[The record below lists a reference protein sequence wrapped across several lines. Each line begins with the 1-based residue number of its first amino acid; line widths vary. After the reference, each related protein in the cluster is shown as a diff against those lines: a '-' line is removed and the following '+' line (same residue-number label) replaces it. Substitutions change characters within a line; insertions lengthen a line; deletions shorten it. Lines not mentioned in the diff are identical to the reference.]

1 MSLWLFSRLRGI
13 RPSNLVVLGTIPFF
27 IYLFGSSARYQ
38 RALAHILGIEEHPWA
53 LLGLFLLTVCGLVL
67 GLFAIKNAWASLA
80 PDQDDFQRKNR
91 LRRALIFAVTHGLF
105 VTIAGFVV
113 DPTPMVESIL
123 VNDLDVRNSTWVVV
137 DGQNRMAKPE
147 VLLWF
152 DGLISQICGVYL
164 GLWVAGILIFS
175 KLRSNIG
182 SVLKYGMLIFGLV
195 NLGMFIY
202 IFLFAHA
209 GFASG
214 LMATLRATF
223 IAYGIASVLGLIL
236 ALLSELKV
244 RERTFLIHGILGV
257 VLVGISL
264 WYFTRPQ
271 VEVVLVGTLDQR
283 IAIIKGTP
291 QGITNEIRDGDAFD
305 LEGRSVKIRSV
316 ATVEKAID
324 LFQNNKRVSG
334 ALLPAGSVDPSWPQ
348 IWKTEYLA
356 KEYSF
361 PGYAILSLG
370 LGLLLL
376 TGAGALN
383 GLHPLRVL
391 AAFLIDTLRGIPM
404 LVIVLYIGL
413 PLAGAVKELS
423 GGVISIPNMFRG
435 IIAIGIGYSA
445 YMAEIFRA
453 GIEAIPKGQ
462 IEAART
468 MGLREWMIVRLVI
481 LPQAIKIITPALGN
495 EFIAMLKDTALLSV
509 LSIRDVTM
517 RMREFQ
523 AATFLAFTPFNTAA
537 LLYVALTLAASS
549 VLKTLERRQKVG
561 EG

>member
-1 MSLWLFSRLRGI
+1 MSLWLFSRLRGL
-13 RPSNLVVLGTIPFF
+13 RPSNLVVLGATPFV
-27 IYLFGSSARYQ
+27 IYIFASSARYQ
-38 RALAHILGIEEHPWA
+38 RALVHILGIEEHPWT
-53 LLGLFLLTVCGLVL
+53 LLGLFLFVVIGLLL
-67 GLFAIKNAWASLA
+67 GLFALKNAWSSLA
-80 PDQDDFQRKNR
+80 PDQDEFQRNQR
-91 LRRALIFAVTHGLF
+91 IRMSLVYGILHGTAVVL
-105 VTIAGFVV
+105 AGFAI
-113 DPTPMVESIL
+113 DPTPLVESIL
-123 VNDLDVRNSTWVVV
+123 VNDLDVSSTTWIVI
-137 DGQNRMAKPE
+137 DGQNRIAQPE
-147 VLLWF
+147 ILLWF
-152 DGLISQICGVYL
+152 RELIQQVCGYYLMLLVLAAFVFSRLYRSSQTL
-164 GLWVAGILIFS
+164 
-175 KLRSNIG
+175 
-182 SVLKYGMLIFGLV
+182 LKYGMLFFGV
-195 NLGMFIY
+195 FNLGMFLY
-202 IFLFAHA
+202 IFLIAHA

-223 IAYGIASVLGLIL
+223 LAYAIASVFGLLL

-244 RERTFLIHGILGV
+244 RERTFLIHTVVGV
-257 VLVGISL
+257 LLVAVSL
-264 WYFTRPQ
+264 WYFSRPQ
-271 VEVVLVGTLDQR
+271 IEVVLVGNLDQR

-291 QGITNEIRDGDAFD
+291 QGITNEIRDGEAFD

-316 ATVEKAID
+316 ATVEKAIE
-324 LFQNNKRVSG
+324 LFTKNNRISG
-334 ALLPAGSVDPSWPQ
+334 ALLPTTSVDPAWPVM
-348 IWKTEYLA
+348 WRTEYLA

-361 PGYAILSLG
+361 RAYAIIVLG

-376 TGAGALN
+376 TGAGVLN
-383 GLHPLRVL
+383 RMHPLRVL

-468 MGLREWMIVRLVI
+468 MGLREWMIVRFVI

-549 VLKTLERRQKVG
+549 VLKTIERRQKVG
-561 EG
+561 EH

>member
-1 MSLWLFSRLRGI
+1 M
-13 RPSNLVVLGTIPFF
+13 
-27 IYLFGSSARYQ
+27 
-38 RALAHILGIEEHPWA
+38 
-53 LLGLFLLTVCGLVL
+53 
-67 GLFAIKNAWASLA
+67 
-80 PDQDDFQRKNR
+80 
-91 LRRALIFAVTHGLF
+91 
-105 VTIAGFVV
+105 
-113 DPTPMVESIL
+113 
-123 VNDLDVRNSTWVVV
+123 
-137 DGQNRMAKPE
+137 
-147 VLLWF
+147 
-152 DGLISQICGVYL
+152 
-164 GLWVAGILIFS
+164 
-175 KLRSNIG
+175 
-182 SVLKYGMLIFGLV
+182 
-195 NLGMFIY
+195 
-202 IFLFAHA
+202 
-209 GFASG
+209 
-214 LMATLRATF
+214 
-223 IAYGIASVLGLIL
+223 
-236 ALLSELKV
+236 
-244 RERTFLIHGILGV
+244 
-257 VLVGISL
+257 
-264 WYFTRPQ
+264 
-271 VEVVLVGTLDQR
+271 
-283 IAIIKGTP
+283 
-291 QGITNEIRDGDAFD
+291 
-305 LEGRSVKIRSV
+305 
-316 ATVEKAID
+316 EKAID